1 MWLPR
6 APVDSQALL
15 VVPASIDS
23 GSSSSASSSDDGSCV
38 SSEEDKP
45 ATRSR
50 QEDPAAVKLQKSL
63 MPFFQK
69 MRAVVSYYKHNSDD
83 FVILQNDCK
92 STKILRKA
100 YASETPTRWSSCLM
114 SLTP

>member
-1 MWLPR
+1 
-6 APVDSQALL
+6 
-15 VVPASIDS
+15 
-23 GSSSSASSSDDGSCV
+23 
-38 SSEEDKP
+38 
-45 ATRSR
+45 
-50 QEDPAAVKLQKSL
+50 

-100 YASETPTRWSSCLM
+100 YASETPTRWSSSLM